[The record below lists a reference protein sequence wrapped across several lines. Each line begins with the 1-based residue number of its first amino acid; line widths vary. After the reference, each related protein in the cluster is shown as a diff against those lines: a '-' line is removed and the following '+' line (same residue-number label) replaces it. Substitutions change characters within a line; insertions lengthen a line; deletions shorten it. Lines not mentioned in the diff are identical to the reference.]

1 MLGIAG
7 SCALKMLAAFVSLA
21 GWLVGVCSGW
31 LVCAVVG
38 WLAGWLVVSCA
49 VAVYAGAGSGLVGEA
64 RNQQTNQHQKK
75 ARLCSKARANKQAS
89 AHARLA
95 RTPLMHRRILL

>member
-1 MLGIAG
+1 MCFEDA
-7 SCALKMLAAFVSLA
+7 SCFVSLA

-38 WLAGWLVVSCA
+38 RLGGWLVVSCA

-64 RNQQTNQHQKK
+64 RLCINGAHLRVNGRPRTK
-75 ARLCSKARANKQAS
+75 A
-89 AHARLA
+89 
-95 RTPLMHRRILL
+95 